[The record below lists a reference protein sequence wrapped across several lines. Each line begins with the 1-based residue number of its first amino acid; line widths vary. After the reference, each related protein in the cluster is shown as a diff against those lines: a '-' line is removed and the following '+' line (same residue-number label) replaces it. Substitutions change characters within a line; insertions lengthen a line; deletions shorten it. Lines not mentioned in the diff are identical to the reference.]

1 MRDLIVLFLT
11 MGGCVV
17 GLVRPWLGVLVLAIF
32 AYLNPHRYAWG
43 FSTTMPVYFI
53 LFLATML
60 GLVFNGRD
68 RQPFP
73 WTRETILFITLLGWF
88 TMTTFGSPDFPG
100 AAKEQWLKVMK
111 IYIGIFPTLWL
122 ITTRERLRWLI
133 AVIALS
139 FGLIGFKGGIFALG
153 TGFQHRVWGPD
164 NTFYDGNNEIALAL
178 NMALPLLLLSAR
190 ETDSKNLRLFF
201 YATFFFSICSIVST
215 WSRGGLLALCIVLGC
230 IVLTGRRKWLSVPL
244 VFLAVTV
251 ALPNLPEE
259 WFDRMHTIKTYEE
272 DESAQGRFQAWDYA
286 MEKAADKPLSGGG
299 FETFRGA
306 YVDAHSAY
314 FEVLGEHGYVA
325 LFLWLSL
332 LFGTIVALQR
342 LRTRALLY
350 DEMLWVRDYA
360 RAVQI
365 SLLGYAAGGAFLG
378 VAYWDIFYHL
388 IAICVLMKVIV
399 ARRANEDVRVDF
411 SGLHR
416 RDSGT
421 QTDQAG
427 LPGKSSVSG
436 LPV

>member
-153 TGFQHRVWGPD
+153 TGFHYRVWGPD
-164 NTFYDGNNEIALAL
+164 NTFYDGNNEIALSL
-178 NMALPLLLLSAR
+178 NMILPLLLLSAR
-190 ETDSKNLRLFF
+190 ETANKNLRILCH
-201 YATFFFSICSIVST
+201 AAFFFSICSIIST
-215 WSRGGLLALCIVLGC
+215 WSRGGLLALCVVVGC
-230 IVLTGRRKWLSVPL
+230 IVLNGRRKWLSIPL
-244 VFLAVTV
+244 VLLAITYG
-251 ALPNLPEE
+251 LTNLPSE

-272 DESAQGRFQAWDYA
+272 DASAQGRLKSWKFA
-286 MEKAADKPLSGGG
+286 MDKAASDPISGGG

-306 YVDAHSAY
+306 AVDAHSAY
-314 FEVLGEHGYVA
+314 FEVLGEHGYIA
-325 LFLWLSL
+325 FFLWLSL
-332 LFGTIVALQR
+332 LFGTIIALQR
-342 LRTRALLY
+342 LRNRALLY
-350 DEMLWVRDYA
+350 DEVIWVRDYA

-365 SLLGYAAGGAFLG
+365 SLLGYATGGAFLG

-388 IAICVLMKVIV
+388 VAICVLMKIMVNHRV
-399 ARRANEDVRVDF
+399 EEGQRVDF
-411 SGLHR
+411 SSLHR
-416 RDSGT
+416 RDVVATTVQS
-421 QTDQAG
+421 
-427 LPGKSSVSG
+427 
-436 LPV
+436 

>member
-1 MRDLIVLFLT
+1 MRDLVVLFLT
-11 MGGCVV
+11 VGGSFV
-17 GLVRPWLGVLVLAIF
+17 GLARPWLGVLVLAMF

-53 LFLATML
+53 VFLATML

-73 WTRETILFITLLGWF
+73 WTRETVLFITLLGWF
-88 TMTTFGSPDFPG
+88 TLTTYWNPDYPD

-133 AVIALS
+133 AAIALS
-139 FGLIGFKGGIFALG
+139 FGVIGLKGGIFALG

-178 NMALPLLLLSAR
+178 NMVLPLLLLSAR
-190 ETDSKNLRLFF
+190 ETESKNLRLLF
-201 YATFFFSICSIVST
+201 YATFVLSICSIISS
-215 WSRGGLLALCIVLGC
+215 WSRGGLLALCVVLGC

-244 VFLAVTV
+244 VLLAVTF
-251 ALPNLPEE
+251 ALPNLPEG

-272 DESAQGRFQAWDYA
+272 DESAQGRFKAWDYA
-286 MEKAADKPLSGGG
+286 MDKAAANPLSGGG

-314 FEVLGEHGYVA
+314 FEVLGEHGYIA

-332 LFGTIVALQR
+332 LFGTILSLQR
-342 LRTRALLY
+342 LRNQVLIY
-350 DEMLWVRDYA
+350 DELVWVRDYA

-365 SLLGYAAGGAFLG
+365 SLLGYTTGGAFLG
-378 VAYWDIFYHL
+378 VAYWDILYHL
-388 IAICVLMKVIV
+388 IAICVLMKVMV
-399 ARRANEDVRVDF
+399 NQRVKESQRVDF
-411 SGLHR
+411 GSLHR
-416 RDSGT
+416 RNVVTAHTS
-421 QTDQAG
+421 
-427 LPGKSSVSG
+427 
-436 LPV
+436 